1 MKVQG
6 AEPAFRGRE
15 KVRRVTVDRPT
26 IVCWYAFNYL
36 LVDVVRLVDLG
47 ILET

>member
-6 AEPAFRGRE
+6 AEPAFRGCE

-26 IVCWYAFNYL
+26 IVCWYAFYYL
-36 LVDVVRLVDLG
+36 FVDVVGLVDLG
-47 ILET
+47 ILKA